1 MATDRRA
8 EVRFDVVAK
17 VRYRI
22 LDRTSQTV
30 AGVGQTVSISRS
42 GMRLRVQHALHV
54 GDRVAVTV
62 DLLKHAKT
70 GRAELTLLGQVVRVQ
85 PGCVALQFD
94 QPSPEPIPE
103 LKLPMC

>member
-1 MATDRRA
+1 MATERRA

-22 LDRTSQTV
+22 LDRASETV

-42 GMRLRVQHALHV
+42 GMRLRVEHVLQV
-54 GDRVAVTV
+54 GDRMAVTV
-62 DLLKHAKT
+62 DLLEHAKT

-85 PGCVALQFD
+85 AGCVALQFD
-94 QPSPEPIPE
+94 QPSLEPSPE
-103 LKLPMC
+103 LK